1 MPLRTVAIIG
11 RPNVGKSTLFNR
23 VVGQRRAVVHES
35 AGVTRDRI
43 AERTDWN
50 GHAFL
55 LLDTGGIVPFGET
68 VSQFDQV
75 VTDVALDALAE
86 ADVVLFVV
94 DGLAG
99 VTSWDQHIAGL
110 LRKAGKPVVVAANK
124 IEKPKDEPAAHEFWK
139 LGLGEPLAVSALHG
153 QGVGDLLDRVVADFP
168 PGSAEAPCDCKVAI
182 VGRPNVGK
190 SSILNLLV
198 GRNEALVSDIPGTTR
213 DAIHTDLRWHGRT
226 LRLIDTAGLR
236 RRARIE
242 EAVELFSVLRTER
255 VLDECDVAVMVVD
268 AAAGTVQQDARI
280 AGLIH
285 DAGKGVV
292 VAFNKWDLVDRDS
305 RTYLRVWEEFLD
317 AVPFLSYAPYFTL
330 SAVTKQRSGR
340 LLEMVWQVHEAR
352 QLRIETGE
360 LNRFF
365 EGIVRQQPPR
375 THEGHQGK
383 IYYAVQAEKAPPTF
397 VVSVNDPGWFARHY
411 LRYLNNKLREAY
423 GFTGN
428 RIFIKLKEH

>member
-23 VVGQRRAVVHES
+23 VVGQRRAVVHET

-43 AERTDWN
+43 TERTDWN
-50 GHAFL
+50 GHAFF

-94 DGLAG
+94 DGQAG
-99 VTSWDQHIAGL
+99 VSAWDQHIAEL
-110 LRKAGKPVVVAANK
+110 LRKNGKPVVLAVNK
-124 IEKPKDEPAAHEFWK
+124 LEKEKDAPAAHDFWK
-139 LGLGEPLAVSALHG
+139 LGLGEPLAISALHG

-168 PGSAEAPCDCKVAI
+168 PGGDEAPCDCKVAI

-198 GRNEALVSDIPGTTR
+198 GRNEALVSEIPGTTR

-317 AVPFLSYAPYFTL
+317 AAPFLSYAPYFTL
-330 SAVTKQRSGR
+330 SAVTRQRSGR

-352 QLRIETGE
+352 QLRVETGE
-360 LNRFF
+360 LNRFL
-365 EGIVRQQPPR
+365 EEVVRQQPPR

-397 VVSVNDPGWFARHY
+397 VVSVNDPRWFARHY

>member
-1 MPLRTVAIIG
+1 
-11 RPNVGKSTLFNR
+11 
-23 VVGQRRAVVHES
+23 
-35 AGVTRDRI
+35 
-43 AERTDWN
+43 
-50 GHAFL
+50 
-55 LLDTGGIVPFGET
+55 
-68 VSQFDQV
+68 
-75 VTDVALDALAE
+75 
-86 ADVVLFVV
+86 
-94 DGLAG
+94 
-99 VTSWDQHIAGL
+99 
-110 LRKAGKPVVVAANK
+110 
-124 IEKPKDEPAAHEFWK
+124 
-139 LGLGEPLAVSALHG
+139 
-153 QGVGDLLDRVVADFP
+153 
-168 PGSAEAPCDCKVAI
+168 
-182 VGRPNVGK
+182 
-190 SSILNLLV
+190 
-198 GRNEALVSDIPGTTR
+198 
-213 DAIHTDLRWHGRT
+213 
-226 LRLIDTAGLR
+226 
-236 RRARIE
+236 
-242 EAVELFSVLRTER
+242 
-255 VLDECDVAVMVVD
+255 
-268 AAAGTVQQDARI
+268 
-280 AGLIH
+280 
-285 DAGKGVV
+285 
-292 VAFNKWDLVDRDS
+292 VDRDS